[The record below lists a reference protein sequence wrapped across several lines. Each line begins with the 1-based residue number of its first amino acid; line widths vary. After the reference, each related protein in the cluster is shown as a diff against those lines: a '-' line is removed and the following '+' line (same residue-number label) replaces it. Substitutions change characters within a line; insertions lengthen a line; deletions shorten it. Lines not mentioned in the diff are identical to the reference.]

1 MGVQVEPP
9 TRDTEN
15 ASREMLDHFGKILDF
30 RKKNADRPKSCLVLL
45 FFKVVLSIVGKS
57 NNLLVFSRLTYMADA
72 FQKY

>member
-30 RKKNADRPKSCLVLL
+30 RKKMLIGRNLVL
-45 FFKVVLSIVGKS
+45 SYYS
-57 NNLLVFSRLTYMADA
+57 SRSSY
-72 FQKY
+72 Q